1 MADDTTSDPSTHAV
15 RTPGQAEALQSQ
27 LDAAAHQV
35 AQRIAQALVGAQDR
49 LRAAREA
56 HQQGLLEVAAAE
68 QALAAFDPP
77 VDIPVEPALVGSPSA
92 DHPTPRAPRRPP
104 ISTIAEENAP

>member
-1 MADDTTSDPSTHAV
+1 V

-35 AQRIAQALVGAQDR
+35 AQRIAQARGLAHDR
-49 LRAAREA
+49 LSAARA
-56 HQQGLLEVAAAE
+56 GVSAALLEVAAAE
-68 QALAAFDPP
+68 QALAALDPP